1 MPRSTAFKNL
11 LDRLAD
17 VIRLEPQ
24 IVGRFYGDGN
34 RLRQRGAAA
43 PTPAYF
49 KPERWIGSSTRAV
62 NPPTIP
68 SGGLSRCEGL
78 TPGGEKNSLR
88 DLLADA
94 EVGPRL
100 LGEKRHAKHSGE
112 FRVLLKILDALHPI
126 PLHVHADDAF
136 VQSKRSVYP
145 AERFGK
151 DEAYY
156 FLERPKGL
164 CPYTHVGVYP
174 GVGVRELLAARK
186 RGTDHL
192 LELTRP
198 AYQEYHH
205 GMLVR
210 AGLLHRPGTALTLEI
225 QQPSDVYTMIQTDFG
240 GVPLHPAALHP
251 GFKSIEAAAERVVNW
266 KMNLRP
272 NIVEECTLKPVPVQ
286 GSLSRGGRAEWIYP
300 PDTCKKFSGM
310 RLGVDTRMTLRFD
323 SPFLLFVWEGRGTF
337 YGRRIDGGRGAA
349 GHHDEFF
356 VGDAA
361 SRRGVE
367 IVNKGDRSLT
377 AFVIFA
383 APV

>member
-1 MPRSTAFKNL
+1 MARSSTLKVR

-34 RLRQRGAAA
+34 RLGQRLPGARS
-43 PTPAYF
+43 PAYF

-68 SGGLSRCEGL
+68 SGGVSRCEGL
-78 TPGGEKNSLR
+78 TSRGEKVALR
-88 DLLADA
+88 DLLADPD
-94 EVGPRL
+94 VGPRL
-100 LGEKRHAKHSGE
+100 LGEKRHAKHAGE

-126 PLHVHADDAF
+126 PLHVHADDEF
-136 VQSKRSVYP
+136 VRSHRGVYP

-156 FLERPKGL
+156 FLERPKGH
-164 CPYTHVGVYP
+164 CPYTHVGVWP
-174 GVGVRELLAARK
+174 GVGVRQLLAARK

-198 AYQEYHH
+198 AYQEFHH

-225 QQPSDVYTMIQTDFG
+225 QQPSDVYTMVQTDFG
-240 GVPLHPAALHP
+240 GQPLHPAALHP
-251 GFKSIEAAAERVVNW
+251 GFKSIEAAAEGVVNW

-272 NIVEECTLKPVPVQ
+272 TIVDECTLKPVPIK
-286 GSLSRGGRAEWIYP
+286 GELARGGSAEWIYP
-300 PDTCKKFSGM
+300 PDKCEKFSGL
-310 RLGVDTRMTLRFD
+310 RVGVHTRVTLRFEA
-323 SPFLLFVWEGRGTF
+323 PFLLFAWEGEGALD
-337 YGRRIDGGRGAA
+337 GRRVDGGRGAA

-356 VGDAA
+356 VGEAA
-361 SRRGVE
+361 ARRGVE
-367 IVNKGDRSLT
+367 VVNTGKEPLT
-377 AFVIFA
+377 AFAIFA